1 MSSQKKEMFRNQIRD
16 MCFEFYFFEIFFLS
30 LAILYVDSRQ
40 A

>member
-16 MCFEFYFFEIFFLS
+16 MCFEFFEIFFFLS

>member
-16 MCFEFYFFEIFFLS
+16 MCFEFFGIFFFLS

>member
-16 MCFEFYFFEIFFLS
+16 MCFEFFEIFFLS